1 MRLKKKI
8 SNKPRQK
15 FSGSAQ
21 GRKVVSYQNITP
33 ASGKTKPK
41 LPRSRSGLV
50 QFIWHL
56 PMWLAGL
63 AIIISFGY
71 SLTLNSNVNLVSLN
85 TANNPLLR
93 DKKTYDET
101 AKKLIENSIT
111 AKTKMTFNK
120 DKFISA
126 MKKQFPELTEIS
138 VTLPLMGHR
147 PIVKIASNRPVVAL
161 ENDQNN
167 LFVIDRQGRALMKL
181 DNREQAAQMNLLV
194 LKDQS
199 TTPVELGRHVITEQ
213 DAGFITELMAQLD
226 AKNTKITELTLPAI
240 ANELH
245 IKVEGKNYVVKFNT
259 LTDARQSAGALLAVK
274 EKFEKENINPTEYID
289 LRVEEKVYYK

>member
-21 GRKVVSYQNITP
+21 GSKVVSYQNITP
-33 ASGKTKPK
+33 ASGKAKPK
-41 LPRSRSGLV
+41 LPREHSGLV
-50 QFIWHL
+50 QFIKHL
-56 PMWLAGL
+56 PMWLAVL

-101 AKKLIENSIT
+101 AKKLTEN
-111 AKTKMTFNK
+111 
-120 DKFISA
+120 
-126 MKKQFPELTEIS
+126 S